1 MKKAKHINEID
12 QAVNKFEPVPFGHE
26 FYTDFDGVRG
36 DFQMRELCRIMNI
49 TKEGEEYVF
58 NADLNRNN
66 KTFLFLAGMRG
77 TGKTSELAKYA
88 KLFSGPKCF
97 FTVVCNIDQELDMD
111 KVQYMDVLI
120 FQLQKLIEQADEAG
134 LNVNA
139 RIVDSMNNWFR
150 ERVKEI
156 NKSLKA
162 SGSAEI
168 EFEPGKTG
176 IGGRVLSALLGVTAK
191 LKAGLQGSAERAD
204 KIREAFKNNFT
215 DYAPKFNEFME
226 EVNQQLRKQG
236 IAREVLF
243 IIDGLEKTFTAEQRR
258 KLILEESNRILKIK
272 ANTIFTL
279 PVELIKEEAIIR
291 QFSDVLIFP
300 FIKVEERDGSPVAAA
315 VERYKAFVSKR
326 IDQSLFE
333 SEAVI
338 EKAIQYSGG
347 SPLQLLRI
355 LEKANWSLADG
366 QSKIDLAAMDKAI
379 AKLTNEEGRNVEEKE
394 IALLKQLEKDL
405 ASGKSIGL
413 KKELQPLLEKNYV
426 FEYNDGSY
434 KAINPLV
441 KASTYYQQY
450 EEETT

>member
-1 MKKAKHINEID
+1 MKKAYHISEID
-12 QAVNKFEPVPFGHE
+12 QAVNKFEPVPYGHE

-36 DFQMRELCRIMNI
+36 DFQMRQLCRIMNI
-49 TKEGEEYVF
+49 TREGDEYVF

-66 KTFLFLAGMRG
+66 KTFVFLAGMRG

-88 KLFSGPKCF
+88 ELFRGPKCF
-97 FTVVCNIDQELDMD
+97 FTVVCNIDKELDMD

-120 FQLQKLIEQADEAG
+120 FQLQKLLELADAADVKVNEA
-134 LNVNA
+134 
-139 RIVDSMNNWFR
+139 IVDSMNKWFR
-150 ERVKEI
+150 ERVREI
-156 NKSLKA
+156 NTSLKA

-168 EFEPGKTG
+168 EFDPGKTG

-204 KIREAFKNNFT
+204 KIRESFKNNFT
-215 DYAPKFNEFME
+215 DYAPKFNEFIE
-226 EVNQQLRKQG
+226 KVNLQLQKQG

-243 IIDGLEKTFTAEQRR
+243 IIDGLEKTFTADQRR
-258 KLILEESNRILKIK
+258 KLVLEESNRILKIK

-279 PVELIKEEAIIR
+279 PVELIKEEAVIQ
-291 QFSDVLIFP
+291 QFSDVVIFP
-300 FIKVEERDGSPVAAA
+300 FIKVEERDGTLVNAAL
-315 VERYKAFVSKR
+315 ERYKEFVFKR
-326 IDQSLFE
+326 IDKSLFE

-338 EKAIQYSGG
+338 DKAIRYSGG

-355 LEKANWSLADG
+355 LETANWNLADG
-366 QSKIDLAAMDKAI
+366 QEQIDMAAIDASIARLANQI
-379 AKLTNEEGRNVEEKE
+379 GRNVEEKE
-394 IALLKQLEKDL
+394 IALLRQLEKDL
-405 ASGKSIGL
+405 DQGKAIGF

-441 KASTYYQQY
+441 KASAYYQQY
-450 EEETT
+450 EGEAS

>member
-1 MKKAKHINEID
+1 MRKATHINEID

-36 DFQMRELCRIMNI
+36 DFQMQQLCRILNI
-49 TKEGEEYVF
+49 TKEGDEYVF
-58 NADLNRNN
+58 NADLNRSN

-88 KLFSGPKCF
+88 KLFSGPRCF
-97 FTVVCNIDQELDMD
+97 FTVVCNIDKELDMD

-120 FQLQKLIEQADEAG
+120 FQLQKLVEQADEAG
-134 LNVNA
+134 LNVDA
-139 RIVDSMNNWFR
+139 GIVNSMNNWFR

-156 NKSLKA
+156 NKSLTV

-168 EFEPGKTG
+168 EFDPGQTG
-176 IGGRVLSALLGVTAK
+176 IGGRVLSVLLGVTAK

-204 KIREAFKNNFT
+204 KIRESFKNNFT

-226 EVNQQLRKQG
+226 EVNRKLQKQG

-258 KLILEESNRILKIK
+258 RLILEESNRILKIK

-291 QFSDVLIFP
+291 QFSDVVIFP
-300 FIKVEERDGSPVAAA
+300 FIKVEERDGTPVAEA
-315 VERYKAFVSKR
+315 VERYKEFVCKR
-326 IDQSLFE
+326 IDRSLFE

-338 EKAIQYSGG
+338 EKAIRYSGG

-355 LEKANWSLADG
+355 LETANWSLAEG
-366 QSKIDLAAMDKAI
+366 QAVLDMAAIDKSIARLANQI
-379 AKLTNEEGRNVEEKE
+379 GRNVEEKE
-394 IALLKQLEKDL
+394 IALLKQLEQDL
-405 ASGKSIGL
+405 ADGKSIGL
-413 KKELQPLLEKNYV
+413 KTELQPLLEKNYV

-441 KASTYYQQY
+441 KASAYYQQ
-450 EEETT
+450 